1 MSIAD
6 ALAASPWAGGT
17 LASGAP
23 AVASPM
29 WQAVEWS
36 NAIATLHGQQ
46 AFVKSLEPD
55 MAQAVDAIAAYEG
68 ACAAAGQGIGPE
80 VLFAADDRQTIG
92 FRYLAAPWR
101 SAWLGDLQN
110 ADVLA
115 RVIPA
120 KQSFRQAPPLAR
132 IWDVFAEFRSWL
144 ARADDT
150 GTALPGDMPALAA
163 IAGEIEQAI
172 AAAGFDRTPG
182 HNDGQASNIMLGP
195 EGAVMLVDWDCAGMS
210 DPYYDLA
217 AILGEACLFEADWR
231 RGIELH
237 DGTCTEATLLRCRA
251 YSLVDDLLWG
261 LRGLVLSQ
269 TSPRRGLEFLKYG
282 EWRLLRA
289 RSALRD
295 AQIPQR
301 LHQI

>member
-1 MSIAD
+1 
-6 ALAASPWAGGT
+6 
-17 LASGAP
+17 
-23 AVASPM
+23 M

-36 NAIATLHGQQ
+36 NGVASLDGAQ
-46 AFVKSLEPD
+46 AFVKVLEPD
-55 MAQAVDAIAAYEG
+55 MAGAVDAVAAYEG
-68 ACAAAGQGIGPE
+68 AQAAAGQGVGPA
-80 VLFAADDRQTIG
+80 VLFASDDRQTIG
-92 FRYLAAPWR
+92 FRYLPSLWR
-101 SAWLGDLQN
+101 NAWLGDLQN
-110 ADVLA
+110 ADVLTS
-115 RVIPA
+115 VITA
-120 KQSFRQAPPLAR
+120 KKSFRNALALAR
-132 IWDVFAEFRSWL
+132 IWNVFAEFRIWL
-144 ARADDT
+144 ARADET
-150 GTALPGDMPALAA
+150 GTTLPSDMPALAEMA
-163 IAGEIEQAI
+163 AQIEQAVT
-172 AAAGFDRTPG
+172 ASGLDRAPG

-195 EGAVMLVDWDCAGMS
+195 DGAIMLVDFDCAGMS

-237 DGTCTEATLLRCRA
+237 DGSCSEATLLRCRA
-251 YSLVDDLLWG
+251 YSVVDDLLWG
-261 LRGLVLSQ
+261 LRGLVLSH